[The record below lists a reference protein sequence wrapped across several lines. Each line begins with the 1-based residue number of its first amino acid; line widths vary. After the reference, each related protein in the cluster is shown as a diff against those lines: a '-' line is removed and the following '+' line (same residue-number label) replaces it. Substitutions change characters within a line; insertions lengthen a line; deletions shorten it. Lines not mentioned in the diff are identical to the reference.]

1 MIDGDGARS
10 RATTTG
16 EMWRAS
22 RLALPPRRP
31 IIRLQIG
38 RGVHVPGARVSDRA
52 QVVETIRPRRLT
64 GAHVQYLAGVLLL
77 AVGYYAAAKVGY
89 RFEFAGPVAAI
100 VWFPCGVGMAA
111 LYIAGLRF
119 WPGVLLGDLLANDY
133 GALPLGSALGQTAGN
148 VLEALVAAMLLHRLV
163 RERSPLETVPNLA
176 RMVVA
181 LLLATATSATI
192 GTSSLLAGGVVAQA
206 EVATVWRTW
215 LLGDF
220 CGALVAVPL
229 ALAFLDRN
237 RPRPR
242 GRFGVEAAACIAVT
256 AVVSELASRTTQP
269 MLYLVFPCLAWATLR
284 FGHRGATLGVVI
296 STGLIVWNTTRYAGP
311 FAYNDITTSV
321 LSTQLFVV
329 VQALSALVLAALVS
343 EREEMT
349 EQLTASRRRLFTAA
363 DTERRRIDRNLH
375 DGVQARLTAL
385 AVQLRL
391 AGLRTRTEPADAPV
405 LLERAEEA
413 LQLAMDDLREV
424 AHGIHPAALRWGLEP
439 ALATIADTSSTPVTV
454 VGAPS
459 GRIDPTVE
467 ATAYYV
473 VAEAVANA
481 QRHAGATFV
490 RVRLAPVRSYLSVE
504 VVDDGRGGATFRVG
518 SGLEGLR
525 DRVEALGGEFRLD
538 SPPGGGTRILA
549 GIPLSS

>member
-1 MIDGDGARS
+1 
-10 RATTTG
+10 
-16 EMWRAS
+16 
-22 RLALPPRRP
+22 
-31 IIRLQIG
+31 
-38 RGVHVPGARVSDRA
+38 VSDQAELVHR
-52 QVVETIRPRRLT
+52 VRSPRIRV
-64 GAHVQYLAGVLLL
+64 AHVQYVVGVLAL
-77 AVGYYAAAKVGY
+77 AAGYYAAAKIGY
-89 RFEFAGPVAAI
+89 QFEFAGPVAAI

-119 WPGVLLGDLLANDY
+119 WPGVLIGDLIANDY
-133 GALPLGSALGQTAGN
+133 AALPLGAALGQTAGN
-148 VLEALVAAMLLHRLV
+148 VLEALVAAIVLRRLV
-163 RERSPLETVPNLA
+163 RDRSPLETIPTLA

-181 LLLATATSATI
+181 LLAATITSATI
-192 GTSSLLAGGVVAQA
+192 GTLSLRLGAVVEPG

-229 ALAFLDRN
+229 ALAYLDRN

-242 GRFGVEAAACIAVT
+242 GRLGAEAVACIVVT

-296 STGLIVWNTTRYAGP
+296 STGFIVWNTTRYAGP
-311 FAYNDITTSV
+311 FVYQDVTTSV

-329 VQALSALVLAALVS
+329 VQALSALCLAALVA
-343 EREEMT
+343 EREEAT

-391 AGLRTRTEPADAPV
+391 AEARTRAEPAVAPV
-405 LLERAEEA
+405 LLGRAEEA
-413 LQLAMDDLREV
+413 LQLAIDDLREV
-424 AHGIHPAALRWGLEP
+424 AHGINPAALRTGGLSA
-439 ALATIADTSSTPVTV
+439 ALETIADTSSIPVSL
-454 VGAPS
+454 VGVPT
-459 GRIDPTVE
+459 GRLDPTVE

-481 QRHAGATFV
+481 QRHAGASFV
-490 RVRLAPVRSYLSVE
+490 RVRISFLRGYLSVE
-504 VVDDGRGGATFRVG
+504 VTDDGQGGASYRVG

-538 SPPGGGTRILA
+538 SPAGEGTRILA
-549 GIPLSS
+549 GIPR